1 MTAVVSR
8 DVLDGFERNLI
19 PVALEQPVIAKGEGS
34 WVEDLD
40 GKRYLDLVAGPGI
53 LQLGHC
59 HPATIAALEH
69 QSRTL
74 LQSPGKFITE
84 PVVELATRLADA
96 LPTGLDRT
104 FFCNSGAEANEGALK
119 LAKRHSGLKAA
130 GGAGIIAFQHSF
142 HGRTT
147 HALAV
152 TGMLKYKRGLD
163 TFLTVPGVIHVPY
176 AYPLRLDTSDPVSF
190 VLDALETAVE
200 VQAQGSICAL
210 IIEAVQAVG
219 GVIVPPEGFLSA
231 VREFCTRNEITMIV
245 DEVFTGFGR
254 TGTMFA
260 CDADGVSPDVITM
273 AKAIGGGLPLGG
285 FSATEELAA
294 AFAANREHFT
304 TFGANS
310 AISCAAGV
318 ASLKVIQ
325 EEDLAG
331 RAASSGARMV
341 AMLKGQLDGAPHVLE
356 VRGRGLL
363 VGIELGDK
371 DNLAPRADLSQ
382 KAQRRALEAGLL
394 VSVAGTYN
402 NVIRL
407 SPPLNISQED
417 VDHASSTLGRIL
429 SELG

>member
-1 MTAVVSR
+1 MTAVASQ
-8 DVLDGFERNLI
+8 DVLGGFDRNLI
-19 PVALEQPVIAKGEGS
+19 PVALEQPVIAKGKGS

-40 GKRYLDLVAGPGI
+40 GKRYLDLVAGPGV
-53 LQLGHC
+53 LPLGHC

-69 QSRTL
+69 QSRKL

-84 PVVELATRLADA
+84 PVVELATRLADI
-96 LPTGLDRT
+96 LPTGVDRT

-119 LAKRHSGLKAA
+119 LAKRHSGLKAG

-152 TGMLKYKRGLD
+152 TGAPKYKRGLD

-176 AYPLRLDTSDPVSF
+176 AYPLRLDTSDPVGF
-190 VLDALETAVE
+190 VLDALETAVK

-231 VREFCTRNEITMIV
+231 VREFCTQNEITMIV

-260 CDADGVSPDVITM
+260 CEIDGVSPDVITM
-273 AKAIGGGLPLGG
+273 AKALGGGLPLGG
-285 FSATEELAA
+285 FSATEELASA
-294 AFAANREHFT
+294 AANREHFT

-318 ASLKVIQ
+318 AALKVIQ
-325 EEDLAG
+325 DEDLAG

-341 AMLKGQLDGAPHVLE
+341 STLKGQLDGSPNVLE

-363 VGIELGDK
+363 VGIEVGDK
-371 DNLAPRADLSQ
+371 DNLAPRADLAQ
-382 KAQRRALEAGLL
+382 KAQREALEAGLL
-394 VSVAGTYN
+394 VSVSGTFD

-417 VDHASSTLGRIL
+417 VDHATSTLGRIL
-429 SELG
+429 SGLG